1 MGSGGL
7 PSPLQ
12 HPGEGLGAGGGAGRG
27 RSQRGLLRWERARPV
42 SGGTCRWA
50 EGGAMDASVLGPPRS
65 RGLQT
70 RPCVPAWRCAQNRL
84 CVSPPSM
91 VPASLDGLE
100 LICCLG
106 ATPSKAPREGSLR
119 RGFVKAVF
127 PQPLKMHEEAQ
138 SAGLGA
144 TAPIHLIKPRSSPC
158 HPHPALPGVSRPKCS
173 PLPAQ

>member
-1 MGSGGL
+1 MGFGGL

-12 HPGEGLGAGGGAGRG
+12 HPGEGLGAGGGEGRG
-27 RSQRGLLRWERARPV
+27 RSQRGLLRWERARP
-42 SGGTCRWA
+42 A
-50 EGGAMDASVLGPPRS
+50 EGLREGEMDASVLGPPRS

-70 RPCVPAWRCAQNRL
+70 RRCVPAWRCAQTRL

-144 TAPIHLIKPRSSPC
+144 TALIHLIKPRSSPC
-158 HPHPALPGVSRPKCS
+158 HPHPALPGVGRPKCS

>member
-1 MGSGGL
+1 MGFGGL

-42 SGGTCRWA
+42 SGGTCRGA
-50 EGGAMDASVLGPPRS
+50 EGGGDGCVGPRPAEEPWAPNPTLCASLEMCTDPPLR
-65 RGLQT
+65 
-70 RPCVPAWRCAQNRL
+70 V
-84 CVSPPSM
+84 PPSM

>member
-1 MGSGGL
+1 MRRSSARRGAVGSK
-7 PSPLQ
+7 PDPVCQ
-12 HPGEGLGAGGGAGRG
+12 PGDVHR
-27 RSQRGLLRWERARPV
+27 
-42 SGGTCRWA
+42 T
-50 EGGAMDASVLGPPRS
+50 ASACP
-65 RGLQT
+65 
-70 RPCVPAWRCAQNRL
+70 
-84 CVSPPSM
+84 PPSM

-158 HPHPALPGVSRPKCS
+158 HPHPALPGVGRPKCS